1 MPPDQSFKAIVNLN
15 NAPGEIE
22 HLKRLALIFDEIYY
36 IYPQLYC
43 LEDLSLDKAIG
54 FQFDLF
60 RDCVVYDVITL
71 EDLQQTLFILED
83 AKIAKGISARDETL
97 KDLRRDIAIIDEK
110 DPEFHKLTPNSP
122 GSVLPFRARYST
134 GPDKGRQ
141 TELVAVNPSMAIW
154 DSLILTNTLFL
165 ANKESLFPVF
175 LEPRH
180 RREMEY
186 RYNQY
191 RQASSKIAL
200 ACPNLVSPVNFET
213 QFGEVTFSI
222 FNGVWPHEL
231 MINKS
236 LEEIIRYRD
245 NMAPARKKYI
255 ASLTELADIAENNPW
270 NQKTKDEAKKYLLKL
285 EADLV
290 NYRQEA
296 ENICTKMFDDLKGHT
311 VGVTMKGAG
320 WGIAGAVTGS
330 GLSAFLAPEIAS
342 WGLMLAGV
350 LTGSSRTIAQSVKTY
365 LDCRR
370 AQAEHKKS
378 GLAYVAEF
386 N

>member
-1 MPPDQSFKAIVNLN
+1 MSRAGSFKAIVNLN

-36 IYPQLYC
+36 IYPQLCC
-43 LEDLSLDKAIG
+43 LEDLPPDKAIG

-60 RDCVVYDVITL
+60 RDCVLYDVITL
-71 EDLQQTLFILED
+71 EHLKETLSILED
-83 AKIAKGISARDETL
+83 AKIAKGISATDETL
-97 KDLRRDIAIIDEK
+97 KNLRRDIAIIDEK
-110 DPEFHKLTPNSP
+110 DPEFHKLTPSSP
-122 GSVLPFRARYST
+122 GSALRFAVEYAS
-134 GPDKGRQ
+134 GPEKGRK
-141 TELVAVNPSMAIW
+141 TELVAVNPSVVIW

-191 RQASSKIAL
+191 RQQSSQIASAY
-200 ACPNLVSPVNFET
+200 PDLVSPVRFAT

-222 FNGVWPHEL
+222 FNDVWPHQL
-231 MINKS
+231 MISRS

-270 NQKTKDEAKKYLLKL
+270 NQKTKDEVKKYLLKL

-290 NYRQEA
+290 TYRQEA
-296 ENICTKMFDDLKGHT
+296 ENICTKMFDDLKGHAL
-311 VGVTMKGAG
+311 GVTMKGVG

-330 GLSAFLAPEIAS
+330 GLSAFLSAEITT
-342 WGLMLAGV
+342 WGLMLAGA
-350 LTGSSRTIAQSVKTY
+350 LAGSSKTIAQSVKTF

-370 AQAEHKKS
+370 VQAGHKKS
-378 GLAYVAEF
+378 GVAYVAEF
-386 N
+386 K